1 MYHCSQCGTDFEGNF
16 CPNCGTK
23 RQEITACPACGAQ
36 VKTGAKFCGECGARL
51 AAGQQLT
58 PPPQNNLT
66 ADPAQSAAQNAVR
79 QEVAAAQATPVA
91 SAQVS
96 TRAANPAQGG
106 IAKLYGYLFYLPC
119 ILFSVLSVLLFLFF
133 LGDYG
138 SVSFLGETMGTGSL
152 YNLLSESDTLEMS
165 GYGGTVYTLL
175 ALAVLSIIFSIVF
188 LTLTLNK
195 ANRSKTVTLG
205 GKPLYR
211 ATVLAH
217 VSFVLYFILFIVGC
231 VGAGQVGGDELDAGA
246 PLVCTI
252 VFSVIFGLLAGG
264 SIVARWILGKKMPE
278 LAENEKAAMQ
288 AQTDAALQKRNATQ
302 TANKTAA
309 GVAVSSD
316 ALSDAQTLNTIKDI
330 KRLVRRRRLSSLFG
344 FSILCPLV
352 GIIGM
357 FATLGRKIWD
367 WNPAQIEHEHKT
379 LVGRIVLNSI
389 FAIFSIG
396 YGIFFLV
403 FMLPMITEGGHT
415 PIWVTNM
422 FQSMSALFFLIGFL
436 HFCGIILAACAFS
449 PLRRLGVAFYGKEQP
464 SCLIDQPI
472 LSMKDLKES
481 ELQSTAVKKKFTDG
495 LLVSVVCLVMAAIIG
510 IGSFIGSLFL
520 GNSFPVKAAKA
531 LQLGDYRS
539 YVLESMGDPDEP
551 AKEEDYD
558 KASSFHYYS
567 GEIKGLMQDMENL
580 EKELEKAMESVLKG
594 EMSESEFMK
603 KEAEL
608 EKKAED
614 IEKKAKQ
621 IESYQE
627 IVVYFGNN
635 SSDYVTEV
643 AINTN
648 IQPNATGDN
657 HKTVRDV
664 TLNKTSL
671 SASDL
676 SDIINGNSNS
686 SSRLSAKINYT
697 DESYRNI
704 YVPASALINAEPAS
718 GSNMFKIKWQ
728 DNWIS
733 PTNYYEA
740 TIKIE
745 TGSVVQQY
753 TVSFELNGGRYNG
766 SSYIDDIKCN
776 KGDSL
781 YLPEPTKNGC
791 TFDGWYTSPDFYEYD
806 KVYDYDFYPEK
817 DCTLYAKWISE
828 YTVSFELNGGRYN
841 GWSYIDDAVCESGDY
856 VSLYTPTKSGYKF
869 DGWYTSASF
878 SPSSKV
884 TGSRF
889 YPESNCT
896 LYAKW
901 ISEYTVSFQLNG
913 GRYNGSSYIDD
924 AVCESGSSVLLPTP
938 TKNGFTFGGWYTN
951 SDFTSSSKIPTN
963 SFTPSANRTLYAQWT
978 CTVTFQLNGGWYNGS
993 TNDYTQTCTENN
1005 YISIITPTRSD
1016 YKFDGW
1022 YTNSGFTSSSKVTVT
1037 SYYPSGNTTLYAKW
1051 TSVSQNPYTIS
1062 TDLGSQTISSPDNVL
1077 SGKTRRT
1084 FQISGSS
1091 YISNSKN
1098 VDNSAAVMG
1107 ITANSACTVSFNWS
1121 VSSESNYDKLYIWV
1135 VSSGKTTTKVNGVSG
1150 SQTNSLNL
1158 TLNAGEE
1165 LYIAYIKDGSQA
1177 SNNDQVTISNLYVQA
1192 K

>member
-1 MYHCSQCGTDFEGNF
+1 M
-16 CPNCGTK
+16 
-23 RQEITACPACGAQ
+23 RR
-36 VKTGAKFCGECGARL
+36 KTRRR
-51 AAGQQLT
+51 AAINA
-58 PPPQNNLT
+58 PPQNNLT

-288 AQTDAALQKRNATQ
+288 AQTDAALQKRNGTQ

-403 FMLPMITEGGHT
+403 FMLPMITDGGHL
-415 PIWVTNM
+415 PIWVSNI

-472 LSMKDLKES
+472 LSMKDLKEN
-481 ELQSTAVKKKFTDG
+481 ELQSTAVKKKFIDG
-495 LLVSVVCLVMAAIIG
+495 ILISVVCLVKIG
-510 IGSFIGSLFL
+510 RAH
-520 GNSFPVKAAKA
+520 V
-531 LQLGDYRS
+531 
-539 YVLESMGDPDEP
+539 
-551 AKEEDYD
+551 
-558 KASSFHYYS
+558 
-567 GEIKGLMQDMENL
+567 
-580 EKELEKAMESVLKG
+580 
-594 EMSESEFMK
+594 
-603 KEAEL
+603 
-608 EKKAED
+608 
-614 IEKKAKQ
+614 
-621 IESYQE
+621 
-627 IVVYFGNN
+627 
-635 SSDYVTEV
+635 
-643 AINTN
+643 
-648 IQPNATGDN
+648 
-657 HKTVRDV
+657 
-664 TLNKTSL
+664 
-671 SASDL
+671 
-676 SDIINGNSNS
+676 
-686 SSRLSAKINYT
+686 
-697 DESYRNI
+697 
-704 YVPASALINAEPAS
+704 
-718 GSNMFKIKWQ
+718 
-728 DNWIS
+728 
-733 PTNYYEA
+733 
-740 TIKIE
+740 
-745 TGSVVQQY
+745 
-753 TVSFELNGGRYNG
+753 
-766 SSYIDDIKCN
+766 
-776 KGDSL
+776 
-781 YLPEPTKNGC
+781 
-791 TFDGWYTSPDFYEYD
+791 
-806 KVYDYDFYPEK
+806 
-817 DCTLYAKWISE
+817 
-828 YTVSFELNGGRYN
+828 
-841 GWSYIDDAVCESGDY
+841 
-856 VSLYTPTKSGYKF
+856 
-869 DGWYTSASF
+869 
-878 SPSSKV
+878 
-884 TGSRF
+884 
-889 YPESNCT
+889 
-896 LYAKW
+896 
-901 ISEYTVSFQLNG
+901 
-913 GRYNGSSYIDD
+913 
-924 AVCESGSSVLLPTP
+924 
-938 TKNGFTFGGWYTN
+938 
-951 SDFTSSSKIPTN
+951 
-963 SFTPSANRTLYAQWT
+963 
-978 CTVTFQLNGGWYNGS
+978 
-993 TNDYTQTCTENN
+993 
-1005 YISIITPTRSD
+1005 
-1016 YKFDGW
+1016 
-1022 YTNSGFTSSSKVTVT
+1022 
-1037 SYYPSGNTTLYAKW
+1037 
-1051 TSVSQNPYTIS
+1051 
-1062 TDLGSQTISSPDNVL
+1062 
-1077 SGKTRRT
+1077 
-1084 FQISGSS
+1084 
-1091 YISNSKN
+1091 
-1098 VDNSAAVMG
+1098 
-1107 ITANSACTVSFNWS
+1107 
-1121 VSSESNYDKLYIWV
+1121 
-1135 VSSGKTTTKVNGVSG
+1135 
-1150 SQTNSLNL
+1150 
-1158 TLNAGEE
+1158 
-1165 LYIAYIKDGSQA
+1165 
-1177 SNNDQVTISNLYVQA
+1177 
-1192 K
+1192 

>member
-1 MYHCSQCGTDFEGNF
+1 M
-16 CPNCGTK
+16 
-23 RQEITACPACGAQ
+23 RR
-36 VKTGAKFCGECGARL
+36 KTRRR
-51 AAGQQLT
+51 AAINA
-58 PPPQNNLT
+58 PPQNNLT

-119 ILFSVLSVLLFLFF
+119 ILFSVLSGLLVLFV

-138 SVSFLGETMGTGSL
+138 SVAGLGEPRGTGSL

-217 VSFVLYFILFIVGC
+217 VSFVLYFVLFIVGC

-278 LAENEKAAMQ
+278 LAKNEKAAMQ

-309 GVAVSSD
+309 GVAVSLD

-330 KRLVRRRRLSSLFG
+330 KRLVRRSRLSSLFG

-403 FMLPMITEGGHT
+403 FMLPMITDGGHL
-415 PIWVTNM
+415 PIWVSNI

-472 LSMKDLKES
+472 LSMKDLKEN
-481 ELQSTAVKKKFTDG
+481 ELQSTAVKKKFIDG
-495 LLVSVVCLVMAAIIG
+495 ILISVVCLVMAAIIG

-520 GNSFPVKAAKA
+520 GNSFPVKAAKS

-580 EKELEKAMESVLKG
+580 EKELEKAMESLLKG

-635 SSDYVTEV
+635 SSDYVSEV

-648 IQPNATGDN
+648 IKPNATGDN
-657 HKTVRDV
+657 YKTVRDV

-676 SDIINGNSNS
+676 SDIINGNSNN

-728 DNWIS
+728 DSWIS

-745 TGSVVQQY
+745 SGSIVQ
-753 TVSFELNGGRYNG
+753 
-766 SSYIDDIKCN
+766 K
-776 KGDSL
+776 
-781 YLPEPTKNGC
+781 
-791 TFDGWYTSPDFYEYD
+791 
-806 KVYDYDFYPEK
+806 
-817 DCTLYAKWISE
+817 

-901 ISEYTVSFQLNG
+901 ISEYTVSFELNG

-963 SFTPSANRTLYAQWT
+963 SFTPTANRTLYAQWT

-1077 SGKTRRT
+1077 SGKTRKT
-1084 FQISGSS
+1084 FLISGSS

-1098 VDNSAAVMG
+1098 IDNSAAVMG

-1165 LYIAYIKDGSQA
+1165 LYIAYIKDGSQ
-1177 SNNDQVTISNLYVQA
+1177 SGNNDQVTISNLSVQA

>member
-288 AQTDAALQKRNATQ
+288 AQTDAALQKRNGTQ

-403 FMLPMITEGGHT
+403 FMLPMITDGGHL
-415 PIWVTNM
+415 PIWVSNI

-472 LSMKDLKES
+472 LSMKDLKEN
-481 ELQSTAVKKKFTDG
+481 ELQSTAVKKKFIDG
-495 LLVSVVCLVMAAIIG
+495 ILISVVCL
-510 IGSFIGSLFL
+510 SL
-520 GNSFPVKAAKA
+520 V
-531 LQLGDYRS
+531 RS
-539 YVLESMGDPDEP
+539 RID
-551 AKEEDYD
+551 
-558 KASSFHYYS
+558 
-567 GEIKGLMQDMENL
+567 
-580 EKELEKAMESVLKG
+580 
-594 EMSESEFMK
+594 
-603 KEAEL
+603 
-608 EKKAED
+608 
-614 IEKKAKQ
+614 
-621 IESYQE
+621 
-627 IVVYFGNN
+627 
-635 SSDYVTEV
+635 
-643 AINTN
+643 
-648 IQPNATGDN
+648 
-657 HKTVRDV
+657 
-664 TLNKTSL
+664 
-671 SASDL
+671 
-676 SDIINGNSNS
+676 
-686 SSRLSAKINYT
+686 
-697 DESYRNI
+697 
-704 YVPASALINAEPAS
+704 
-718 GSNMFKIKWQ
+718 
-728 DNWIS
+728 
-733 PTNYYEA
+733 
-740 TIKIE
+740 
-745 TGSVVQQY
+745 
-753 TVSFELNGGRYNG
+753 GR
-766 SSYIDDIKCN
+766 
-776 KGDSL
+776 
-781 YLPEPTKNGC
+781 P
-791 TFDGWYTSPDFYEYD
+791 
-806 KVYDYDFYPEK
+806 
-817 DCTLYAKWISE
+817 
-828 YTVSFELNGGRYN
+828 
-841 GWSYIDDAVCESGDY
+841 
-856 VSLYTPTKSGYKF
+856 
-869 DGWYTSASF
+869 
-878 SPSSKV
+878 
-884 TGSRF
+884 
-889 YPESNCT
+889 
-896 LYAKW
+896 
-901 ISEYTVSFQLNG
+901 
-913 GRYNGSSYIDD
+913 
-924 AVCESGSSVLLPTP
+924 
-938 TKNGFTFGGWYTN
+938 
-951 SDFTSSSKIPTN
+951 
-963 SFTPSANRTLYAQWT
+963 
-978 CTVTFQLNGGWYNGS
+978 
-993 TNDYTQTCTENN
+993 
-1005 YISIITPTRSD
+1005 
-1016 YKFDGW
+1016 
-1022 YTNSGFTSSSKVTVT
+1022 
-1037 SYYPSGNTTLYAKW
+1037 
-1051 TSVSQNPYTIS
+1051 
-1062 TDLGSQTISSPDNVL
+1062 
-1077 SGKTRRT
+1077 RR
-1084 FQISGSS
+1084 
-1091 YISNSKN
+1091 
-1098 VDNSAAVMG
+1098 
-1107 ITANSACTVSFNWS
+1107 
-1121 VSSESNYDKLYIWV
+1121 
-1135 VSSGKTTTKVNGVSG
+1135 
-1150 SQTNSLNL
+1150 
-1158 TLNAGEE
+1158 AGERGR
-1165 LYIAYIKDGSQA
+1165 LR
-1177 SNNDQVTISNLYVQA
+1177 
-1192 K
+1192 

>member
-1 MYHCSQCGTDFEGNF
+1 
-16 CPNCGTK
+16 
-23 RQEITACPACGAQ
+23 
-36 VKTGAKFCGECGARL
+36 
-51 AAGQQLT
+51 
-58 PPPQNNLT
+58 
-66 ADPAQSAAQNAVR
+66 
-79 QEVAAAQATPVA
+79 
-91 SAQVS
+91 
-96 TRAANPAQGG
+96 
-106 IAKLYGYLFYLPC
+106 
-119 ILFSVLSVLLFLFF
+119 
-133 LGDYG
+133 
-138 SVSFLGETMGTGSL
+138 
-152 YNLLSESDTLEMS
+152 
-165 GYGGTVYTLL
+165 
-175 ALAVLSIIFSIVF
+175 
-188 LTLTLNK
+188 
-195 ANRSKTVTLG
+195 
-205 GKPLYR
+205 
-211 ATVLAH
+211 
-217 VSFVLYFILFIVGC
+217 
-231 VGAGQVGGDELDAGA
+231 
-246 PLVCTI
+246 
-252 VFSVIFGLLAGG
+252 
-264 SIVARWILGKKMPE
+264 MPE

-309 GVAVSSD
+309 GVAVSLD

-330 KRLVRRRRLSSLFG
+330 KRLVRRSRLSSLFG

-403 FMLPMITEGGHT
+403 FMLPMITDGGHL
-415 PIWVTNM
+415 PIWVSNI

-472 LSMKDLKES
+472 LSMKDLKEN
-481 ELQSTAVKKKFTDG
+481 ELQSTAVKKKFIDG
-495 LLVSVVCLVMAAIIG
+495 ILISVVCLVMAAIIG

-520 GNSFPVKAAKA
+520 GNSFPVKAAKS

-580 EKELEKAMESVLKG
+580 EKELEKAMESLLKG

-635 SSDYVTEV
+635 SSDYVSEV

-648 IQPNATGDN
+648 IKPNATGDN
-657 HKTVRDV
+657 YKTVRDV

-676 SDIINGNSNS
+676 SDIINGNSNN

-728 DNWIS
+728 DSWIS

-745 TGSVVQQY
+745 SGSIVQ
-753 TVSFELNGGRYNG
+753 
-766 SSYIDDIKCN
+766 K
-776 KGDSL
+776 
-781 YLPEPTKNGC
+781 
-791 TFDGWYTSPDFYEYD
+791 
-806 KVYDYDFYPEK
+806 
-817 DCTLYAKWISE
+817 

-901 ISEYTVSFQLNG
+901 ISEYTVSFELNG

-963 SFTPSANRTLYAQWT
+963 SFTPTANRTLYAQWT

-1077 SGKTRRT
+1077 SGKTRKT
-1084 FQISGSS
+1084 FLISGSS

-1098 VDNSAAVMG
+1098 IDNSAAVMG

-1165 LYIAYIKDGSQA
+1165 LYIAYIKDGSQ
-1177 SNNDQVTISNLYVQA
+1177 SGNNDQVTISNLSVQA

>member
-1 MYHCSQCGTDFEGNF
+1 
-16 CPNCGTK
+16 
-23 RQEITACPACGAQ
+23 
-36 VKTGAKFCGECGARL
+36 
-51 AAGQQLT
+51 
-58 PPPQNNLT
+58 
-66 ADPAQSAAQNAVR
+66 
-79 QEVAAAQATPVA
+79 
-91 SAQVS
+91 
-96 TRAANPAQGG
+96 
-106 IAKLYGYLFYLPC
+106 
-119 ILFSVLSVLLFLFF
+119 
-133 LGDYG
+133 
-138 SVSFLGETMGTGSL
+138 
-152 YNLLSESDTLEMS
+152 
-165 GYGGTVYTLL
+165 
-175 ALAVLSIIFSIVF
+175 
-188 LTLTLNK
+188 
-195 ANRSKTVTLG
+195 
-205 GKPLYR
+205 
-211 ATVLAH
+211 
-217 VSFVLYFILFIVGC
+217 
-231 VGAGQVGGDELDAGA
+231 
-246 PLVCTI
+246 
-252 VFSVIFGLLAGG
+252 
-264 SIVARWILGKKMPE
+264 MPE
-278 LAENEKAAMQ
+278 LAKNEKAAMQ

-309 GVAVSSD
+309 GVAVSLD

-330 KRLVRRRRLSSLFG
+330 KRLVRRSRLSSLFG

-403 FMLPMITEGGHT
+403 FMLPMITDGGHL
-415 PIWVTNM
+415 PIWVSNI

-472 LSMKDLKES
+472 LSMKDLKEN
-481 ELQSTAVKKKFTDG
+481 ELQSTAVKKKFIDG
-495 LLVSVVCLVMAAIIG
+495 ILISVVCLVMAAIIG

-520 GNSFPVKAAKA
+520 GNSFPVKAAKS

-580 EKELEKAMESVLKG
+580 EKELEKAMESLLKG

-635 SSDYVTEV
+635 SSDYVSEV

-648 IQPNATGDN
+648 IKPNATGDN
-657 HKTVRDV
+657 YKTVRDV

-676 SDIINGNSNS
+676 SDIINGNSNN

-728 DNWIS
+728 DSWIS

-745 TGSVVQQY
+745 SGSIVQ
-753 TVSFELNGGRYNG
+753 
-766 SSYIDDIKCN
+766 K
-776 KGDSL
+776 
-781 YLPEPTKNGC
+781 
-791 TFDGWYTSPDFYEYD
+791 
-806 KVYDYDFYPEK
+806 
-817 DCTLYAKWISE
+817 

-901 ISEYTVSFQLNG
+901 ISEYTVSFELNG

-963 SFTPSANRTLYAQWT
+963 SFTPTANRTLYAQWT

-1077 SGKTRRT
+1077 SGKTRKT
-1084 FQISGSS
+1084 FLISGSS

-1098 VDNSAAVMG
+1098 IDNSAALMG

-1165 LYIAYIKDGSQA
+1165 LYIAYIKDGSQ
-1177 SNNDQVTISNLYVQA
+1177 SGNNDQVTISNLSVQA

>member
-1 MYHCSQCGTDFEGNF
+1 M
-16 CPNCGTK
+16 
-23 RQEITACPACGAQ
+23 
-36 VKTGAKFCGECGARL
+36 
-51 AAGQQLT
+51 
-58 PPPQNNLT
+58 
-66 ADPAQSAAQNAVR
+66 
-79 QEVAAAQATPVA
+79 
-91 SAQVS
+91 
-96 TRAANPAQGG
+96 
-106 IAKLYGYLFYLPC
+106 FYLPC

-217 VSFVLYFILFIVGC
+217 VSFVLYFVLFIVGC

-278 LAENEKAAMQ
+278 LAKNEKAAMQ

-309 GVAVSSD
+309 GVAVSLD

-330 KRLVRRRRLSSLFG
+330 KRLVRRSRLSSLFG

-403 FMLPMITEGGHT
+403 FMLPMITDGGHL
-415 PIWVTNM
+415 PIWVSNI

-472 LSMKDLKES
+472 LSMKDLKEN
-481 ELQSTAVKKKFTDG
+481 ELQSTAVKKKFIDG
-495 LLVSVVCLVMAAIIG
+495 ILISVVCLVMAAIIG

-520 GNSFPVKAAKA
+520 GNSFPVKAAKS

-580 EKELEKAMESVLKG
+580 EKELEKAMESLLKG

-635 SSDYVTEV
+635 SSDYVSEV

-648 IQPNATGDN
+648 IKPNATGDN
-657 HKTVRDV
+657 YKTVRDV

-676 SDIINGNSNS
+676 SDIINGNSNN

-728 DNWIS
+728 DSWIS

-745 TGSVVQQY
+745 SGSIVQ
-753 TVSFELNGGRYNG
+753 
-766 SSYIDDIKCN
+766 K
-776 KGDSL
+776 
-781 YLPEPTKNGC
+781 
-791 TFDGWYTSPDFYEYD
+791 
-806 KVYDYDFYPEK
+806 
-817 DCTLYAKWISE
+817 

-901 ISEYTVSFQLNG
+901 ISEYTVSFELNG

-963 SFTPSANRTLYAQWT
+963 SFTPTANRTLYAQWT

-1077 SGKTRRT
+1077 SGKTRKT
-1084 FQISGSS
+1084 FLISGSS

-1098 VDNSAAVMG
+1098 IDNSAAVMG

-1165 LYIAYIKDGSQA
+1165 LYIAYIKDGSQ
-1177 SNNDQVTISNLYVQA
+1177 SGNNDQVTISNLSVQA

>member
-1 MYHCSQCGTDFEGNF
+1 M
-16 CPNCGTK
+16 
-23 RQEITACPACGAQ
+23 RR
-36 VKTGAKFCGECGARL
+36 KTRRR
-51 AAGQQLT
+51 AAINA
-58 PPPQNNLT
+58 PPQNNLT
-66 ADPAQSAAQNAVR
+66 ADHAQSAAQNAVR

-96 TRAANPAQGG
+96 TRTANPAQGG

-252 VFSVIFGLLAGG
+252 VFSVIFGLFAGG

-403 FMLPMITEGGHT
+403 FMLPMITDGGHL
-415 PIWVTNM
+415 PIWVSNI

-472 LSMKDLKES
+472 LSMKDLKEN
-481 ELQSTAVKKKFTDG
+481 ELQSTAVKKKFIDG
-495 LLVSVVCLVMAAIIG
+495 ILVSVVCLVMAAVIG

-520 GNSFPVKAAKA
+520 GNSFPVKAAKS

-580 EKELEKAMESVLKG
+580 EKELEKAMESLLKG

-635 SSDYVTEV
+635 SSDYVSEV

-648 IQPNATGDN
+648 IKPNATGDN
-657 HKTVRDV
+657 YKTVRDV

-676 SDIINGNSNS
+676 SDIINGNSNN

-728 DNWIS
+728 DSWIS

-745 TGSVVQQY
+745 SGSIVQ
-753 TVSFELNGGRYNG
+753 
-766 SSYIDDIKCN
+766 K
-776 KGDSL
+776 
-781 YLPEPTKNGC
+781 
-791 TFDGWYTSPDFYEYD
+791 
-806 KVYDYDFYPEK
+806 
-817 DCTLYAKWISE
+817 

-901 ISEYTVSFQLNG
+901 ISEYTVSFELNG

-963 SFTPSANRTLYAQWT
+963 SFTPTANRTLYAQWT

-1077 SGKTRRT
+1077 SGKTRKT
-1084 FQISGSS
+1084 FLISGSS

-1098 VDNSAAVMG
+1098 IDNSAAVMG

-1165 LYIAYIKDGSQA
+1165 LYIAYIKDGSQ
-1177 SNNDQVTISNLYVQA
+1177 SGNNDQVTISNLSVQA